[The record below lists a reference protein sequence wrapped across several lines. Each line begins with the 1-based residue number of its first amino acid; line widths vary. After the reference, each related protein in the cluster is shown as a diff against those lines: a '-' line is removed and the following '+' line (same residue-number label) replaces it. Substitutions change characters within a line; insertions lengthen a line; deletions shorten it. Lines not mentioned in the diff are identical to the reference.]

1 MQFHNAYIHL
11 QEFQAVDAPVL
22 GTDGAMRTIV
32 GRLQTLEELTT
43 ALIEDVR
50 VGRFDANGLDKL
62 KLCFALEQQ
71 RRNAIGPG
79 LSPADTIAAYASRLT
94 EPLAG
99 REATIFDAGGGS
111 SRAVG
116 WDYVRPALQLTI
128 RSCLVCSPRQ
138 LSSPDQPD
146 RSITCR

>member
-1 MQFHNAYIHL
+1 MQYHNAYIHL
-11 QEFQAVDAPVL
+11 QEFHTEDVQITGMP
-22 GTDGAMRTIV
+22 GATRVIV

-62 KLCFALEQQ
+62 NLCFALEQQ

-79 LSPADTIAAYASRLT
+79 LSPAETIAAYAWRLT
-94 EPLAG
+94 EPPAA
-99 REATIFDAGGGS
+99 REPTAFDVGGGS
-111 SRAVG
+111 TRAAG

-138 LSSPDQPD
+138 LPPLDQPD
-146 RSITCR
+146 QYISCR